1 MKKRKPLIWHLYPPY
16 LILVLAALLA
26 IGWYASRSMRHFY
39 LSQIHQNLFNQ
50 SQLLKHQFLPLLEAS
65 RYPELDRYCKEGG
78 KQSSTRLTVI
88 LPDGTVVGD
97 SEAMPAKMENH
108 GDRQEI
114 RQALDGTE
122 GSATRFSG
130 TLRQHMMYVAVPISD
145 DETIRGVVRVSIAID
160 EVENQMRSLRV
171 RMAVGGIIIALL
183 VSIVCLLISRRISN
197 PIKNMR
203 QGAERY
209 AQGDLSHRLQ
219 SPDTIE
225 LAALA
230 EAMNQMAHELE
241 RRIQTVISQRN
252 ESQAVLSSMVE
263 GVIALNSQ
271 EQIMDINAAATRLLK
286 RSGEELK
293 GRSIQEI
300 MRNRDL
306 HRMVQITLVD
316 GTNNEGDV
324 TLYQNGRQILYI
336 HCTPLVDA
344 GGHRMGILLVMNDVT
359 QLRRL
364 ENMRSDFA
372 ANVSHEIKTP
382 LTAIQGFVETLAHGS
397 VENPEEARRFLGIIQ
412 KHVSRLT
419 TIIDDLMQLS
429 RMEQDRETYRPK
441 YSKTAVVEVIR
452 SAVQLCSNTAKN
464 RQITIVIEADGK
476 LTVSMDA
483 DLIEQALVNLLDNA
497 IKYSPTKSKITI
509 GAHKVD
515 QTVKIWVTDRGIGIP
530 KKHHPRLFERFYR
543 VDKARSRNM
552 GGTGLGLAIVKH
564 IIQSHRG
571 RVTVQSVQGRG
582 STFTLH
588 LPDSATTGAGGG
600 HDFRP

>member
-16 LILVLAALLA
+16 LILVLVALLA

-50 SQLLKHQFLPLLEAS
+50 SQLLKNQFLPLLES
-65 RYPELDRYCKEGG
+65 TRYSELDRYCKEGG
-78 KQSSTRLTVI
+78 KQIPTRLTVI

-97 SEAMPAKMENH
+97 SQAMPAKMENH
-108 GDRQEI
+108 GDRPEI
-114 RQALDGTE
+114 RQALAGAE
-122 GSATRFSG
+122 GSATRFSD
-130 TLRQHMMYVAVPISD
+130 TLGQHMMYVAVAISD

-160 EVENQMRSLRV
+160 EIDNQMRSLRI
-171 RMAVGGIIIALL
+171 RMTVGGIIIALL
-183 VSIVCLLISRRISN
+183 VSVVCLLISRRISH

-219 SPDTIE
+219 PPDTIE

-241 RRIQTVISQRN
+241 GRIQTVISQRN

-316 GTNNEGDV
+316 GTNSEGDI
-324 TLYQNGRQILYI
+324 TLYQNGQQILYI

-344 GGHRMGILLVMNDVT
+344 GGNRMGILLVMNDVT

-397 VENPEEARRFLGIIQ
+397 VGNPEEAQRFLGIIQ

-429 RMEQDRETYRPK
+429 RLEQDHDTYRPK
-441 YSKTAVVEVIR
+441 YSRTAVVEVIR
-452 SAVQLCSNTAKN
+452 SAIQLCSNAAQKKE
-464 RQITIVIEADGK
+464 ITVVIEADGK
-476 LTVSMDA
+476 LTVNMDA

-497 IKYSPTKSKITI
+497 IKYSPTGSDITI

-515 QTVKIWVTDRGIGIP
+515 HTVEIRIKDQGIGIP
-530 KKHHPRLFERFYR
+530 TKHQPRLFERFYR

-571 RVTVQSVQGRG
+571 WVTVQSVQGKG

-588 LPDSATTGAGGG
+588 LPVSTTIRNPG
-600 HDFRP
+600 D